1 MINSAYRHFS
11 PARIAAALVFLTQA
25 LPGVGQEVS
34 QAHVRP
40 VLLARPSASDHGPV
54 SPGDFSSRL
63 SADQITHITLGR
75 SILVETKHRL
85 AKIYITNPEIL
96 DSYTAN
102 PNQVI
107 ITAKKTGTSTLLLWD
122 EAGESKTYL
131 FSADLNVESLRTSM
145 RQILPNENIEIESR
159 EGTITLSGTVGT
171 ATVAESAVKLA
182 SVYSK
187 DIANSLL
194 INSGR
199 VKQVKLEVK
208 IVEVDRSKMNSFAF
222 NFFSTGGNN
231 IASTST
237 GQYPSTITT
246 TSGTGGKTVTIANPL
261 NFSIYSSKLNI
272 GATLQDLQSMQ
283 LAQILAEPN
292 ITTVSG
298 QKAAFLAGGEFPFPV
313 VQSSSTG
320 APTVTLMFRP
330 YGVRLDFTPVVNVDS
345 SIDLKVAPE
354 VSALDYTNSVSIA
367 GYTIPAI
374 STRRAETQVVL
385 KSGQT
390 FAISGLLDN
399 RTADQFSKTPGIAS
413 VPVLGQLFK
422 SKNVNHTE
430 SELIVIVTP
439 TLVDPLTE
447 EAPVRVP
454 QAPVP
459 TIEPHAFDRDFPSS
473 SKPGTKVQ

>member
-1 MINSAYRHFS
+1 M
-11 PARIAAALVFLTQA
+11 LV
-25 LPGVGQEVS
+25 
-34 QAHVRP
+34 
-40 VLLARPSASDHGPV
+40 
-54 SPGDFSSRL
+54 
-63 SADQITHITLGR
+63 
-75 SILVETKHRL
+75 
-85 AKIYITNPEIL
+85 
-96 DSYTAN
+96 
-102 PNQVI
+102 
-107 ITAKKTGTSTLLLWD
+107 
-122 EAGESKTYL
+122 
-131 FSADLNVESLRTSM
+131 
-145 RQILPNENIEIESR
+145 
-159 EGTITLSGTVGT
+159 
-171 ATVAESAVKLA
+171 
-182 SVYSK
+182 
-187 DIANSLL
+187 
-194 INSGR
+194 NSGH

-231 IASTST
+231 TASTTT

-246 TSGTGGKTVTIANPL
+246 TSGTIANPL

-292 ITTVSG
+292 ITAISG

-320 APTVTLMFRP
+320 APTITLMFRP
-330 YGVRLDFTPVVNVDS
+330 YGVRLDFTPVVNVDNT
-345 SIDLKVAPE
+345 IDLKVAPE
-354 VSALDYTNSVSIA
+354 VSALDYTNSVNIA

-385 KSGQT
+385 RSGQT

-422 SKNVNHTE
+422 SKNINHTE
-430 SELIVIVTP
+430 SELVVIVTP

-447 EAPVRVP
+447 EIPMRLP
-454 QAPVP
+454 QSAVP
-459 TIEPHAFDRDFPSS
+459 TIDPKAFDKNFPSS
-473 SKPGTKVQ
+473 SKPGN

>member
-1 MINSAYRHFS
+1 MTNRARSKLS
-11 PARIAAALVFLTQA
+11 PIKCTTLVALLMLTIF
-25 LPGVGQEVS
+25 GTGQEIS
-34 QAHVRP
+34 QVHARA
-40 VLLARPSASDHGPV
+40 VLLTRPSTSDHGPV
-54 SPGDFSSRL
+54 GIEDFSSR
-63 SADQITHITLGR
+63 AAVEQITHITLGR
-75 SILVETKHRL
+75 SVLIETKHRL

-96 DSYTAN
+96 DSYTAD
-102 PNQVI
+102 PTQVI
-107 ITAKKTGTSTLLLWD
+107 VTAKKTGSSTLLLWD
-122 EAGESKTYL
+122 EKGESKTYL
-131 FSADLNVESLRTSM
+131 FSADLNVDSLRNSM
-145 RQILPNENIEIESR
+145 KQILPNENVEVEAR

-171 ATVAESAVKLA
+171 TQIAESAVKLA

-187 DIANSLL
+187 DVANSLL

-199 VKQVKLEVK
+199 LKQVKLEVK

-222 NFFSTGGNN
+222 NFFSVGGNN
-231 IASTST
+231 LASTST

-246 TSGTGGKTVTIANPL
+246 TSGNGGKSVTIANPL

-272 GATLQDLQSMQ
+272 GATLQDLESMQ

-292 ITTVSG
+292 ITAISG
-298 QKAAFLAGGEFPFPV
+298 EKADFLAGGEFPFPV

-330 YGVRLDFTPVVNVDS
+330 YGVRLEFTPVVNVDS
-345 SIDLKVAPE
+345 TIDLKVAPE
-354 VSALDYTNSVSIA
+354 VSALDYTNSVNIA

-385 KSGQT
+385 RSGQT

-399 RTADQFSKTPGIAS
+399 RTADQFSKTPGIAN

-422 SKNVNHTE
+422 SKNINHTE

-447 EAPVRVP
+447 EEPVRVP
-454 QAPVP
+454 QSLVP
-459 TIEPHAFDRDFPSS
+459 TIDQGAFDKTFPSS
-473 SKPGTKVQ
+473 LKPKT

>member
-1 MINSAYRHFS
+1 MTNR
-11 PARIAAALVFLTQA
+11 ALRNLSLASLSTA
-25 LPGVGQEVS
+25 LSLFTTPFGVGQELS
-34 QAHVRP
+34 QASMRP
-40 VLLARPSASDHGPV
+40 VLLNRPSATDHGPAGTGNFD
-54 SPGDFSSRL
+54 SRTSS
-63 SADQITHITLGR
+63 DQITHITLGR
-75 SILVETKHRL
+75 SVTVETKRRL

-96 DSYTAN
+96 DSYTAS

-107 ITAKKTGTSTLLLWD
+107 ITAKKTGSSTLLLWD

-131 FSADLNVESLRTSM
+131 FSADLNVESLRASM
-145 RQILPNENIEIESR
+145 RQILPNDNIEVESR

-171 ATVAESAVKLA
+171 SVIADSAVKLA

-187 DIANSLL
+187 DVANSLL

-231 IASTST
+231 TASTST
-237 GQYPSTITT
+237 GQYPSTISSTA
-246 TSGTGGKTVTIANPL
+246 GTGGKTVTIANPL

-292 ITTVSG
+292 ITAISG

-320 APTVTLMFRP
+320 APTITLMFRP
-330 YGVRLDFTPVVNVDS
+330 YGVRLDFIPVVNVDDT
-345 SIDLKVAPE
+345 IDLKVAPE
-354 VSALDYTNSVSIA
+354 VSALDYTNSVNIA

-422 SKNVNHTE
+422 SKNINHTE

-447 EAPVRVP
+447 DTPVRLP
-454 QAPVP
+454 QSAVP
-459 TIEPHAFDRDFPSS
+459 TIDPRAFDRDFPSS
-473 SKPGTKVQ
+473 PKPRN

>member
-1 MINSAYRHFS
+1 MKNRA
-11 PARIAAALVFLTQA
+11 PWNLFLASFTTTIGMFTLTA
-25 LPGVGQEVS
+25 SGLGQELS
-34 QAHVRP
+34 QTSIRP
-40 VLLARPSASDHGPV
+40 VLLTRPSASDHGPAGF
-54 SPGDFSSRL
+54 GDFSSRT
-63 SADQITHITLGR
+63 SSDQITHITLGR
-75 SILVETKHRL
+75 SITVETKHRL

-102 PNQVI
+102 PTQVI
-107 ITAKKTGTSTLLLWD
+107 ITAKKTGSSTLLLWD

-145 RQILPNENIEIESR
+145 RQILPNDNIEVESR

-171 ATVAESAVKLA
+171 VAIADSAVKLA

-187 DIANSLL
+187 DVANSLL

-208 IVEVDRSKMNSFAF
+208 IVEVDRAKMNSFAF
-222 NFFSTGGNN
+222 NFFSSGGNN
-231 IASTST
+231 TASTST
-237 GQYPSTITT
+237 GQYPSTITS
-246 TSGTGGKTVTIANPL
+246 TSGTGGRTVTIANPL
-261 NFSIYSSKLNI
+261 NFSIFSSKLNI

-292 ITTVSG
+292 ITAISG

-320 APTVTLMFRP
+320 APTITLMFRP
-330 YGVRLDFTPVVNVDS
+330 YGVRLDFTPVVNVDNT
-345 SIDLKVAPE
+345 IDLKVAPE
-354 VSALDYTNSVSIA
+354 VSALDYTNSVNIA

-390 FAISGLLDN
+390 FAISGLLDH

-422 SKNVNHTE
+422 SKNINHTE

-447 EAPVRVP
+447 EIPLRLP
-454 QAPVP
+454 QSAVP
-459 TIEPHAFDRDFPSS
+459 TIDPQGFDKDFPSS
-473 SKPGTKVQ
+473 SKPKS

>member
-1 MINSAYRHFS
+1 MTSRVPRSFL
-11 PARIAAALVFLTQA
+11 PAPLSMTIAMLTVTCCAA
-25 LPGVGQEVS
+25 GQEIS
-34 QAHVRP
+34 ESHLRP
-40 VLLARPSASDHGPV
+40 TLLSRPSATDHGPV
-54 SPGDFSSRL
+54 SAGDFISR
-63 SADQITHITLGR
+63 APTDQVTHITLGR
-75 SILVETKHRL
+75 SVMVETKHRL
-85 AKIYITNPEIL
+85 ARIYITNPEIL

-107 ITAKKTGTSTLLLWD
+107 VTAKKTGSSTLLLWD
-122 EAGESKTYL
+122 ETGALKTYL
-131 FSADLNVESLRTSM
+131 FSADLNVETLRASM
-145 RQILPNENIEIESR
+145 KQIMPNENVSVEAC
-159 EGTITLSGTVGT
+159 EGTLTLSGTV
-171 ATVAESAVKLA
+171 ATIAAAESAVKLA

-187 DIANSLL
+187 DVANSLL

-199 VKQVKLEVK
+199 VKQVRLEVK

-231 IASTST
+231 TASTTT

-246 TSGTGGKTVTIANPL
+246 TNGTGGKTVSIANPL

-292 ITTVSG
+292 ITAISG
-298 QKAAFLAGGEFPFPV
+298 QKGAFLAGGEFPFPV

-330 YGVRLDFTPVVNVDS
+330 YGVRLDFTPVVNVDNT
-345 SIDLKVAPE
+345 IDLKVAPE

-374 STRRAETQVVL
+374 STRRAETQVVV

-422 SKNVNHTE
+422 SKNINHTE

-439 TLVDPLTE
+439 TLVDPLSEDT
-447 EAPVRVP
+447 PVRIP
-454 QAPVP
+454 QPVVP
-459 TIEPHAFDRDFPSS
+459 TLNPHAFDQDFPSS
-473 SKPGTKVQ
+473 PKFQK

>member
-1 MINSAYRHFS
+1 MTNR
-11 PARIAAALVFLTQA
+11 ALRNLSLASLSTA
-25 LPGVGQEVS
+25 LSLFTTPFGVGQELS
-34 QAHVRP
+34 QASMRP
-40 VLLARPSASDHGPV
+40 VLLNRPSATDHGPAGTGNFD
-54 SPGDFSSRL
+54 SKTSS
-63 SADQITHITLGR
+63 DQITHITLGR
-75 SILVETKHRL
+75 SVTVETKRRL

-96 DSYTAN
+96 DSYTAS

-107 ITAKKTGTSTLLLWD
+107 ITAKKTGSSTLLLWD

-131 FSADLNVESLRTSM
+131 FSADLNVESLRASM
-145 RQILPNENIEIESR
+145 RQILPNDNIEVESR

-171 ATVAESAVKLA
+171 SVIADSAVKLA

-187 DIANSLL
+187 DVANSLL

-231 IASTST
+231 TASTST
-237 GQYPSTITT
+237 GQYPSTISSTA
-246 TSGTGGKTVTIANPL
+246 GTGGKTVTIANPL

-292 ITTVSG
+292 ITAISG

-320 APTVTLMFRP
+320 APTITLMFRP
-330 YGVRLDFTPVVNVDS
+330 YGVRLDFTPVVNVDDT
-345 SIDLKVAPE
+345 IDLKVAPE
-354 VSALDYTNSVSIA
+354 VSALDYTNSVNIA

-422 SKNVNHTE
+422 SKNINHTE

-447 EAPVRVP
+447 DTPVRLP
-454 QAPVP
+454 QSAVP
-459 TIEPHAFDRDFPSS
+459 TIDPRAFDRDFPSS
-473 SKPGTKVQ
+473 PKPRN

>member
-1 MINSAYRHFS
+1 MKNRAPWNHSLASF
-11 PARIAAALVFLTQA
+11 AAAIGLFTSA
-25 LPGVGQEVS
+25 ASGISQELS
-34 QAHVRP
+34 QASVRP
-40 VLLARPSASDHGPV
+40 ALLTRPSATDHGPAG
-54 SPGDFSSRL
+54 SGDFSSRT
-63 SADQITHITLGR
+63 SSDQITHITLGR
-75 SILVETKHRL
+75 SITVETKHRL
-85 AKIYITNPEIL
+85 TKIYITNPEIL

-107 ITAKKTGTSTLLLWD
+107 ITAKKTGSSTLLLWD

-145 RQILPNENIEIESR
+145 RQILPNDSIEVESR

-171 ATVAESAVKLA
+171 TAIADSAVKLA

-187 DIANSLL
+187 DVANSLL

-231 IASTST
+231 LASTTT

-246 TSGTGGKTVTIANPL
+246 TSGNGGKTATIANPL

-292 ITTVSG
+292 ITAISG

-320 APTVTLMFRP
+320 APTITLMFRP
-330 YGVRLDFTPVVNVDS
+330 YGVRLDFTPVVNVDNT
-345 SIDLKVAPE
+345 IDLKVAPE
-354 VSALDYTNSVSIA
+354 VSALDYTNSVNIA

-422 SKNVNHTE
+422 SKNINHTE

-447 EAPVRVP
+447 EIPMRLP
-454 QAPVP
+454 QSTVP
-459 TIEPHAFDRDFPSS
+459 TIDPKAFDKDFPST
-473 SKPGTKVQ
+473 SKPRN

>member
-1 MINSAYRHFS
+1 MTNRAPWNLSLLRVAAPIAFLM
-11 PARIAAALVFLTQA
+11 PASSGL
-25 LPGVGQEVS
+25 GQEVS
-34 QAHVRP
+34 QVYVRP
-40 VLLARPSASDHGPV
+40 VLLARPSLNDHGPA
-54 SPGDFSSRL
+54 SAADFSSRMP
-63 SADQITHITLGR
+63 ADQITHITLGR

-107 ITAKKTGTSTLLLWD
+107 VTAKKTGTSTLLLWD

-145 RQILPNENIEIESR
+145 RQIIPNENVEVESR
-159 EGTITLSGTVGT
+159 EGTITLSGTVS
-171 ATVAESAVKLA
+171 AAALSESAVKLA

-187 DIANSLL
+187 DVANSLV

-208 IVEVDRSKMNSFAF
+208 IIEVDRSKMNSFAF

-231 IASTST
+231 TASTTT

-246 TSGTGGKTVTIANPL
+246 TSGNGGKTATIANPL

-292 ITTVSG
+292 ITAISG

-320 APTVTLMFRP
+320 APTITLMFRP

-345 SIDLKVAPE
+345 TIDLKVAPE
-354 VSALDYTNSVSIA
+354 VSALDYTNSVNIA

-399 RTADQFSKTPGIAS
+399 RTADQFSKTPGIAN

-422 SKNVNHTE
+422 SKNINHTE

-439 TLVDPLTE
+439 TLIDPLTE
-447 EAPVRVP
+447 DIPVRVP
-454 QAPVP
+454 QSTVP
-459 TIEPHAFDRDFPSS
+459 TIDPYVFDKDLPSS
-473 SKPGTKVQ
+473 SKLKN

>member
-1 MINSAYRHFS
+1 MTNR
-11 PARIAAALVFLTQA
+11 ALRNLSLASLSTA
-25 LPGVGQEVS
+25 LSLFTTPFGVGQELS
-34 QAHVRP
+34 QASMRP
-40 VLLARPSASDHGPV
+40 VLLNRPSATDHGPAGTGNFD
-54 SPGDFSSRL
+54 SKTSS
-63 SADQITHITLGR
+63 DQITHITLGR
-75 SILVETKHRL
+75 SVTVETKRRL

-96 DSYTAN
+96 DSYTAS

-107 ITAKKTGTSTLLLWD
+107 ITAKKTGSSTLLLWD

-131 FSADLNVESLRTSM
+131 FSADLNVESLRASM
-145 RQILPNENIEIESR
+145 RQILPNDNIEVESR

-171 ATVAESAVKLA
+171 SVIADSAVKLA

-187 DIANSLL
+187 DVANSLL

-231 IASTST
+231 TASTST
-237 GQYPSTITT
+237 GQYPSTISSTA
-246 TSGTGGKTVTIANPL
+246 GTGGKTVTIANPL

-292 ITTVSG
+292 ITAISG

-320 APTVTLMFRP
+320 APTITLMFRP
-330 YGVRLDFTPVVNVDS
+330 YGVRLDFTPVVNVDDT
-345 SIDLKVAPE
+345 IDLKVAPE
-354 VSALDYTNSVSIA
+354 VSALDYTNSVNIA

-422 SKNVNHTE
+422 SKNINHTE

-447 EAPVRVP
+447 DIPVRLP
-454 QAPVP
+454 QSAVP
-459 TIEPHAFDRDFPSS
+459 TIDPRAFDRNFPSS
-473 SKPGTKVQ
+473 PKPRN

>member
-1 MINSAYRHFS
+1 MIKNVVWKLALAGCAMGGAVLPPSSA
-11 PARIAAALVFLTQA
+11 
-25 LPGVGQEVS
+25 GQEES
-34 QAHVRP
+34 QAHLHP
-40 VLLARPSASDHGPV
+40 VLLSRPSATDLAPSAA
-54 SPGDFSSRL
+54 SDFSSRTPT
-63 SADQITHITLGR
+63 DQMTHITLGR
-75 SILVETKHRL
+75 SVVVDTKHRL

-107 ITAKKTGTSTLLLWD
+107 VTAKKTGSSTLLLWD

-131 FSADLNVESLRTSM
+131 FSADLNVDSLRTSM
-145 RQILPNENIEIESR
+145 KQILPNENIEVESR

-171 ATVAESAVKLA
+171 IAISDAALKLA

-231 IASTST
+231 TASTTT
-237 GQYPSTITT
+237 GQYPSTITS
-246 TSGTGGKTVTIANPL
+246 TSGNGGKTVTIANPL

-292 ITTVSG
+292 ITAISG

-320 APTVTLMFRP
+320 APTITLMFRP
-330 YGVRLDFTPVVNVDS
+330 YGVRLDFTPVVNVDNT
-345 SIDLKVAPE
+345 IDLKVAPE

-385 KSGQT
+385 QSGQT

-399 RTADQFSKTPGIAS
+399 RTADQFSKTPGIAN

-422 SKNVNHTE
+422 SKNINHTE

-439 TLVDPLTE
+439 TLVDPLMENT
-447 EAPVRVP
+447 PIRVP
-454 QAPVP
+454 QAVVP
-459 TIEPHAFDRDFPSS
+459 TIDPRGFDQSFPSS
-473 SKPGTKVQ
+473 SKIKN

>member
-1 MINSAYRHFS
+1 MILNKTPSLLSLSSFA
-11 PARIAAALVFLTQA
+11 AIAAIS
-25 LPGVGQEVS
+25 LPISGAGQEIS
-34 QAHVRP
+34 QIHPRA
-40 VLLARPSASDHGPV
+40 VLLTRPSASDHGPIDV
-54 SPGDFSSRL
+54 SDFSNRT
-63 SADQITHITLGR
+63 AAEQITHITLGR
-75 SILVETKHRL
+75 SMLIETKHRL

-96 DSYTAN
+96 DSYTAD

-107 ITAKKTGTSTLLLWD
+107 VTAKKTGSSTLLLWD
-122 EAGESKTYL
+122 EKGGSKTYL
-131 FSADLNVESLRTSM
+131 FSADLNVDPLRASM
-145 RQILPNENIEIESR
+145 KEILPNEKVEVEAR

-171 ATVAESAVKLA
+171 VGIAESAVKLA

-187 DIANSLL
+187 DVANSLL

-199 VKQVKLEVK
+199 LKQVKLEVK

-231 IASTST
+231 TASATT
-237 GQYPSTITT
+237 GQYPSTITS
-246 TSGTGGKTVTIANPL
+246 TSGNGGKTVTIANPL

-292 ITTVSG
+292 ITAISG
-298 QKAAFLAGGEFPFPV
+298 QKADFLAGGEFPFPV

-330 YGVRLDFTPVVNVDS
+330 YGVRLEFTPVVNVDS
-345 SIDLKVAPE
+345 TIDLKVAPE

-422 SKNVNHTE
+422 SKNINHTE
-430 SELIVIVTP
+430 SELVVIVTP

-447 EAPVRVP
+447 EIPVRVP
-454 QAPVP
+454 QALVP
-459 TIEPHAFDRDFPSS
+459 TIDPNAFDKDFPSS
-473 SKPGTKVQ
+473 SKPRN

>member
-1 MINSAYRHFS
+1 MTKKRAPWN
-11 PARIAAALVFLTQA
+11 VFLANTA
-25 LPGVGQEVS
+25 TVGVFTSAISGIGQEVS
-34 QAHVRP
+34 QASVRP
-40 VLLARPSASDHGPV
+40 VLLTRPSASDHGPANA
-54 SPGDFSSRL
+54 GDFNSRTSS
-63 SADQITHITLGR
+63 DQITHITLGR
-75 SILVETKHRL
+75 SITVETKHRL

-96 DSYTAN
+96 DSYTSS

-107 ITAKKTGTSTLLLWD
+107 ITAKKTGSSTLLLWD

-131 FSADLNVESLRTSM
+131 FSADLNIEPLRISM
-145 RQILPNENIEIESR
+145 RQILPNDNIEVESR

-171 ATVAESAVKLA
+171 TAIADSAVKLA

-187 DIANSLL
+187 DVANSLL
-194 INSGR
+194 VNSGR
-199 VKQVKLEVK
+199 VKQVRLEVK

-222 NFFSTGGNN
+222 NFFSSGGNN
-231 IASTST
+231 TASTST

-246 TSGTGGKTVTIANPL
+246 TSGNGGKTATIANPL

-283 LAQILAEPN
+283 LAHILAEPN
-292 ITTVSG
+292 ITAISG

-320 APTVTLMFRP
+320 APTITLMFRP

-345 SIDLKVAPE
+345 TIDLKVAPE

-447 EAPVRVP
+447 EIPVRLPQSAVPTLDP
-454 QAPVP
+454 QA
-459 TIEPHAFDRDFPSS
+459 FDKDFPSS
-473 SKPGTKVQ
+473 FKPKK

>member
-1 MINSAYRHFS
+1 MTKRAPWSLLLISL
-11 PARIAAALVFLTQA
+11 AAAIAVLTPTCFA
-25 LPGVGQEVS
+25 TGQELS
-34 QAHVRP
+34 EVRMHP
-40 VLLARPSASDHGPV
+40 GLLIRPSATDH
-54 SPGDFSSRL
+54 SPAGAGDFSSRTP
-63 SADQITHITLGR
+63 ADQITHITLGR

-85 AKIYITNPEIL
+85 TKIYITNPEIL

-107 ITAKKTGTSTLLLWD
+107 VTAKKTGTSTLLLWD

-131 FSADLNVESLRTSM
+131 FSADLNVESLRSSM
-145 RQILPNENIEIESR
+145 RQILPNDTIEVEAR

-171 ATVAESAVKLA
+171 TAIAESAVKLA

-187 DIANSLL
+187 DVANSLL

-199 VKQVKLEVK
+199 VKQVRLEVK

-222 NFFSTGGNN
+222 NFFSSGGNN
-231 IASTST
+231 TASTTT

-246 TSGTGGKTVTIANPL
+246 TSGNGGKTVTIANPL

-272 GATLQDLQSMQ
+272 GATLQDLESMQ

-292 ITTVSG
+292 ITAISG

-320 APTVTLMFRP
+320 APTITLMFRP

-345 SIDLKVAPE
+345 TIDLTVAPE

-422 SKNVNHTE
+422 SKNINHSE

-447 EAPVRVP
+447 EIPMRVP
-454 QAPVP
+454 QSIVP
-459 TIEPHAFDRDFPSS
+459 TIDPHTFDKDFPSS
-473 SKPGTKVQ
+473 SKPKN

>member
-1 MINSAYRHFS
+1 MTNR
-11 PARIAAALVFLTQA
+11 ALRNLSLANLTTA
-25 LPGVGQEVS
+25 LSLFTTPFGVGQELS
-34 QAHVRP
+34 QTSVRP
-40 VLLARPSASDHGPV
+40 VLLNRPSATDHG
-54 SPGDFSSRL
+54 SAGTGNFDSRTSS
-63 SADQITHITLGR
+63 DQITHITLGR
-75 SILVETKHRL
+75 SVTVETKRRL

-107 ITAKKTGTSTLLLWD
+107 ITAKKTGSSTLLLWD

-145 RQILPNENIEIESR
+145 RQLLPNDNIEVESR

-171 ATVAESAVKLA
+171 PAIADSATKLA

-187 DIANSLL
+187 DVANSLL

-231 IASTST
+231 TASTST
-237 GQYPSTITT
+237 GQYPSTISTT
-246 TSGTGGKTVTIANPL
+246 AGAGGKTATIANPL

-292 ITTVSG
+292 ITAISG

-320 APTVTLMFRP
+320 APTITLMFRP
-330 YGVRLDFTPVVNVDS
+330 YGVRLDFTPVVNVDDT
-345 SIDLKVAPE
+345 IDLKVAPE
-354 VSALDYTNSVSIA
+354 VSALDYTNSVNIA

-399 RTADQFSKTPGIAS
+399 RTTDQFSKTPGIAS

-422 SKNVNHTE
+422 SKNISRTE

-447 EAPVRVP
+447 DTPLRLPQSAVP
-454 QAPVP
+454 HIDPQ
-459 TIEPHAFDRDFPSS
+459 AFDRNFPSS
-473 SKPGTKVQ
+473 SKP